1 LANSDGLKRE
11 LAIVIASAELSGK
24 LASRLDELKNQV
36 RLKGFRPGK
45 VPVDHLRRL
54 YGRSVMAEIVQETV
68 SKTNEQA
75 ITERKERPAVTPDI
89 KFTEDQGEIERVMD
103 GKADLAYTISYE
115 VIPEIALTDLA
126 AIQLERPV
134 IEVADADTD
143 KGIANLVESSIS
155 YKAEAG
161 RKASDGDRVT
171 IDFLGRINGEAFE
184 GGKGEDAPVVIG
196 KGGFIPGFED
206 GLKGAAAGEKR
217 EVKATFPEAYQVKD
231 LAGKEAV
238 FEVTVKEVAAPERP
252 AVDDDFAKNLGAE
265 SLANLRELVA
275 RRIRQEYDG
284 LSRARLKRT
293 LLDELEKRHDF
304 ALPPKLVDNEFE
316 MIWSQVNES
325 LKQASRTFADEGKTE
340 ESAREEYR
348 KIAERRV
355 RLGLVL
361 SEIGEKNQI
370 RISEEDL
377 HRAVLAEA
385 RRYPGQENAVVEF
398 YRKNPRAMAELRAPL
413 FEDKVVDF
421 VIELAKPA
429 EKKVT
434 REELV
439 KAIEADQAGSAPV

>member
-1 LANSDGLKRE
+1 
-11 LAIVIASAELSGK
+11 
-24 LASRLDELKNQV
+24 
-36 RLKGFRPGK
+36 
-45 VPVDHLRRL
+45 
-54 YGRSVMAEIVQETV
+54 
-68 SKTNEQA
+68 
-75 ITERKERPAVTPDI
+75 
-89 KFTEDQGEIERVMD
+89 
-103 GKADLAYTISYE
+103 
-115 VIPEIALTDLA
+115 
-126 AIQLERPV
+126 
-134 IEVADADTD
+134 
-143 KGIANLVESSIS
+143 
-155 YKAEAG
+155 
-161 RKASDGDRVT
+161 
-171 IDFLGRINGEAFE
+171 
-184 GGKGEDAPVVIG
+184 
-196 KGGFIPGFED
+196 
-206 GLKGAAAGEKR
+206 
-217 EVKATFPEAYQVKD
+217 
-231 LAGKEAV
+231 
-238 FEVTVKEVAAPERP
+238 VTVKEVAAPERP